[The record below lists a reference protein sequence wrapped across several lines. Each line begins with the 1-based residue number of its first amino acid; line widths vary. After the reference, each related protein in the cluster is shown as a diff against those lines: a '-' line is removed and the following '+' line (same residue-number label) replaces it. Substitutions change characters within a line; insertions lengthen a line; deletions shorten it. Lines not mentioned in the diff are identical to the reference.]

1 MTVAKG
7 ILITHEYN
15 YPVGWIP
22 RQATCDIDVAG
33 VIIPRGTN
41 VNLVPA
47 MMNLKPE
54 IWGPDA
60 ADFNPDR
67 WDHLE
72 GEASNAYA
80 FATFHN
86 GPHVCIG
93 KALTM
98 MEMKLVIVELL
109 RHFRIEAAQEGA
121 LELDTPSFTL
131 KPKEL
136 MHVHLYDV

>member
-1 MTVAKG
+1 M
-7 ILITHEYN
+7 
-15 YPVGWIP
+15 GWIP
-22 RQATCDIDVAG
+22 REATIDMEVAG
-33 VIIPRGTN
+33 VFIPKGTTI
-41 VNLVPA
+41 NLVPA

-60 ADFNPDR
+60 AAFDPDR
-67 WDHLE
+67 WDRLQ
-72 GEASNAYA
+72 GEAGSAYA

-86 GPHVCIG
+86 GPRVCIG

-98 MEMKLVIVELL
+98 LEMKLVISELVS
-109 RHFRIEAAQEGA
+109 RFRLEATHEGE

-136 MHVHLYDV
+136 LRVRLHDV